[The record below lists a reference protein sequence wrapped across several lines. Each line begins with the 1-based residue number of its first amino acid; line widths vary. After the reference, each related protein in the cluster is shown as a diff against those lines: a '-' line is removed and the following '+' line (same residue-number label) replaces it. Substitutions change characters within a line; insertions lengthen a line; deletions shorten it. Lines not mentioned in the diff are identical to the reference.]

1 MSTLE
6 ENLKPSIVLL
16 STSDLE
22 IEVRELKEQIRNL
35 KENDDVEHT
44 KITEKID
51 ELARGLAWLN
61 IAKSQGMWKSRTCR
75 HMENDACS
83 AWNVNEPEKL
93 GIPADAVTLEQNGSK
108 RISVLKFPELCIS
121 CPLYEA
127 KRAQ

>member
-16 STSDLE
+16 SASDLE
-22 IEVRELKEQIRNL
+22 LELKEL
-35 KENDDVEHT
+35 KEEIKSLRDNNDVDHSRLN
-44 KITEKID
+44 EKID
-51 ELARGLAWLN
+51 NVAKSITWLN
-61 IAKSQGMWKSRTCR
+61 IARSQGMWKSRTCR

-93 GIPADAVTLEQNGSK
+93 GIPAEAVTLEQTGIK
-108 RISVLKFPELCIS
+108 RISVLKFPELCIA

-127 KRAQ
+127 KRS